1 MPAALPD
8 TASTTTESPVAIDV
22 LANDA
27 GSNLTLVGVTEPA
40 HGAVTPTAPG
50 VLTYTPGPGFTGQD
64 TFAYTVADANDVTA
78 QVQVT
83 VLVSPLSAPIGS
95 NPDGL
100 VTTIGTPIV
109 VSVPVED
116 ENGEP
121 LNLVGVASPSHGTI
135 EVLPDQSIRYVPQ
148 DDFTGI
154 DHFSYDIT
162 DAAGQTASSLVTVS
176 VVTPNTAPVANDDIV
191 VTTASTPIRID
202 MLADDIDPD
211 SGALRLSAL
220 TMPSYG
226 GLSVNA
232 DQSVTYTPRSGYSG
246 EDSFTYQIEDERGG
260 VATGTVRVTISS
272 ANEPPSVTD
281 DKVITPVGTPVKIN
295 ILANDND
302 PEGKALTISA
312 LTLPQHGKLALGED
326 QSLLYTPNDGFVGSD
341 AFTYQVKDADE
352 GYTGGEVFIEVISSA
367 ETRPTYANGAAYRRR
382 LIVPAQNEADATA
395 IGFVMLVHERGDW
408 LKPATAGGRIESADA
423 ADLCFE
429 LEDGTRLDHG
439 IKRYDPA
446 NGEVVAWV
454 RLPTWD
460 LGQQVQIYVY
470 YGKTDV
476 SADPAGER
484 AVWQDYLGVWD
495 GQSGCDRTTTGR
507 DLTLSGTIAEG
518 ELNGPCGRFDGTVR
532 GSLDDASFLD
542 GLDAFSVHTFVDV
555 DPASIGTDKGIVS
568 QGAITG
574 ADKDQGFSLRFDANG
589 YFGGAA
595 NTILWQV
602 DTTAGLTRV
611 EGPVKAQRS
620 GRMQITG
627 VWERGKPP
635 RLYLD
640 SLPVRPTNTP
650 EVPDGTMVT
659 QPGPLILAAAA
670 KDGVDGGWIGCIDD
684 VRLQAGV
691 SSPARVAAE
700 HASGADPAAFYGL
713 GGEDRPD
720 DPVAAPVAP
729 PRRLSITSGEQ
740 VDTDVLEAAVVDGG
754 ATPTLVATGQAA
766 HGDVSIVDGKLRYT
780 GADGYIGEDRFTYD
794 IGADGKVST
803 GTIVVVSH
811 AADLSDEADTSTTEE
826 PVVTTPPDPGPSYR
840 PPAGLSAIEV
850 DSDAAFEAAL
860 KRFKS
865 GATRPLSTGSDKI
878 VVTGPLS
885 KRHVI
890 GDIDTSS
897 GPLVIEG
904 AHQDLKTVASDG
916 PIVSGQLVARSP
928 VWLYGLRIANDR
940 ADRYSSNDA
949 RAPYRVILAPG
960 SAGSSITH
968 CYIRGQ
974 QCVGSGD
981 PAINNTTGV
990 PDVTVAFTHFF
1001 TGKENAGNSKQL
1013 LAGIQNFKPY
1023 KDLPHRWKVY
1033 RCLFEK
1039 RTSVNYSEDRMIYIA
1054 HGWDKKTDV
1063 IKDRVTADEWL
1074 IEENMSMGNSSRSL
1088 YYLKQIGPGS
1098 IIRRNHH
1105 AMAKSRGE
1113 ALMRGNASNGVLV
1126 QGEWYERLGTV
1137 HIQGIN
1143 HVYEGCDFGDNAVR
1157 LACTGIH
1164 KINGRIQEG
1173 ADGLILRGCVG
1184 GHYQLGC
1191 IAGNQNIVFK
1201 TALKNVTFEGLSGVK
1216 SWKDDARKDVVWVP
1230 DGSRIKSGH
1239 GKIDTGSTM
1248 RNLTTLSRP
1257 VTVARSDIGR
1267 ADVGPGADL

>member
-8 TASTTTESPVAIDV
+8 TASTTTGSPVTIDV

-64 TFAYTVADANDVTA
+64 TFTYTVADANDVTA

-100 VTTIGTPIV
+100 ATTIGTPIV

-121 LNLVGVASPSHGTI
+121 LNLVGVTSPSHGTI

-148 DDFTGI
+148 DGFVGV

-162 DAAGQTASSLVTVS
+162 DIAGQTASSLVTVS

-202 MLADDIDPD
+202 MLADDTDPD

-220 TMPSYG
+220 TIPSYG

-281 DKVITPVGTPVKIN
+281 DKVTTPAGTPVEIN

-302 PEGKALTISA
+302 PEGKSLTISA

-352 GYTGGEVFIEVISSA
+352 GHTGGEVFIEVTPSTA
-367 ETRPTYANGAAYRRR
+367 TRPTYANGTAYRRR
-382 LIVPAQNEADATA
+382 LVVPAQDGADATA
-395 IGFVMLVHERGDW
+395 LGFVMLVHERGDW
-408 LKPATAGGRIESADA
+408 LKPATDGGRIESANA
-423 ADLCFE
+423 ADLSFE

-454 RLPTWD
+454 RLPAWD
-460 LGQQVQIYVY
+460 LGQQVQLYVY
-470 YGKTDV
+470 YGKADII
-476 SADPAGER
+476 ADPVAEQ
-484 AVWQDYLGVWD
+484 AVWQDYLAVWD
-495 GQSGCDRTTTGR
+495 GQSGRDRATAGR
-507 DLTLSGTIAEG
+507 DMTLSGTITKD
-518 ELNGPCGRFDGTVR
+518 ELIGPCGRFDGTVR
-532 GSLDDASFLD
+532 ASLDDTGFLD
-542 GLDAFSVHTFVDV
+542 GLDAFSLHTFVNV
-555 DPASIGTDKGIVS
+555 DPASVGTDKGIVS
-568 QGAITG
+568 QGAITN
-574 ADKDQGFSLRFDANG
+574 ADKDQGFSLRFDADG

-595 NTILWQV
+595 NTILWQI

-611 EGPVKAQRS
+611 EGPANVQRS

-627 VWERGKPP
+627 VWEQGKPP

-640 SLPVRPTNTP
+640 GVPVRSTNTP
-650 EVPDGTMVT
+650 ELPDGAMVT
-659 QPGPLILAAAA
+659 QPGPLTLGAAA

-684 VRLQAGV
+684 VRLRASV
-691 SSPARVAAE
+691 PSPARVAAE

-713 GGEDRPD
+713 GSEDRPND
-720 DPVAAPVAP
+720 SVAAPVAA
-729 PRRLSITSGEQ
+729 PRRLSVEAGKQ
-740 VDTDVLEAAVVDGG
+740 VDIDVLEAAIIDDG
-754 ATPTLVATGQAA
+754 ATPTLVATGHASY
-766 HGDVSIVDGKLRYT
+766 GEVSIVAGKIRYT
-780 GADGYIGEDRFTYD
+780 SPAGYVGEDRFTYE
-794 IGADGKVST
+794 IGVNDKIGT
-803 GTIVVVSH
+803 GTIVVVSY
-811 AADLSDEADTSTTEE
+811 APASPDEPSPPPTT
-826 PVVTTPPDPGPSYR
+826 TYR
-840 PPAGLSAIEV
+840 PPSGLSATEV
-850 DSDAAFEAAL
+850 NSDAAFEAAL
-860 KRFKS
+860 NRFKS
-865 GATRPLSTGSDKI
+865 GATKPLSTGSDKI

-885 KRHVI
+885 KPHEI
-890 GDIDTSS
+890 KDIDTSS

-904 AHQDLKTVASDG
+904 AHQDLKKVASDG
-916 PIVSGQLVARSP
+916 PVVSGQFLARSR
-928 VWLYGLRIANDR
+928 VWLYGLRIENDR
-940 ADRYSSNDA
+940 ADRNSSKDA
-949 RAPYRVILAPG
+949 IAPYRVVLAPG

-981 PAINNTTGV
+981 PVINNTTGV

-1001 TGKENAGNSKQL
+1001 TGHENAGNSKQL

-1039 RTSVNYSEDRMIYIA
+1039 RTSVNYSEDRMIYVA

-1201 TALKNVTFEGLSGVK
+1201 SALKNVTFEGLSGVK
-1216 SWKDDARKDVVWVP
+1216 SWKDDARKDVVWTP
-1230 DGSRIKSGH
+1230 DGSRIKSSH

-1248 RNLTTLSRP
+1248 QNLTTLSRS
-1257 VTVARSDIGR
+1257 VKVKRSDIGR